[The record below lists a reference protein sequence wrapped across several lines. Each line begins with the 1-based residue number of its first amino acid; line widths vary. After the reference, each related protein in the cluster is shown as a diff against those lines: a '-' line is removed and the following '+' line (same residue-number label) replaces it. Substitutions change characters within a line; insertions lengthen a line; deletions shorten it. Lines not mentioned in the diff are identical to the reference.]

1 MSFHFKTRH
10 WLLAIIPVGIAV
22 ITIAWQ
28 NAGKENTNNDHQ
40 KQDTVPSKHHHH
52 NEFDEMR
59 DEKDLDKAMLKLDE
73 ALKHINNKMENI
85 DWRKIE
91 DQIRSS
97 MDKVNEEMK
106 DHEVDMEKVQRQLDD
121 AMKNIDFEKISKETA
136 RAMQHLNENIDINK
150 INEEVHRGLEAAK
163 EQMNSKEFRESMDAA
178 KKINMDEVSKA
189 LKNVKEE
196 MEKNKF
202 DLNEQMDN
210 AKEGIEKAKEELKD
224 YRELIDGLE
233 KDGLINTK
241 EDYSIKYKDDE
252 LYLNGKKQSPE
263 ITEKYK
269 GYFKENNTRIYKKN
283 GRFTIDTD

>member
-1 MSFHFKTRH
+1 MSFHFKTRY

-22 ITIAWQ
+22 TTIAWQ
-28 NAGKENTNNDHQ
+28 NAGAGNSNYNNHQ
-40 KQDTVPSKHHHH
+40 AQDTVPSKHH
-52 NEFDEMR
+52 NEFEDMR
-59 DEKDLDKAMLKLDE
+59 DEKDLNKAMLKLDE
-73 ALKHINNKMENI
+73 ALKHLDNKMENI
-85 DWRKIE
+85 DWSKIQE
-91 DQIRSS
+91 QIQSS
-97 MDKVNEEMK
+97 MDKVNDEIK
-106 DHEVDMEKVQRQLDD
+106 DHEVDMKKVQRQMDD

-150 INEEVHRGLEAAK
+150 INEEVQGGLKAAK
-163 EQMNSKEFRESMDAA
+163 EQMNSKEFHESMDAA
-178 KKINMDEVSKA
+178 KKINMDEVRKE
-189 LKNVKEE
+189 LENVKEE

-202 DLNEQMDN
+202 DLKEQMDN

-252 LYLNGKKQSPE
+252 LYFNGKKQSLE

-269 GYFKENNTRIYKKN
+269 SYFKENNTRIYKKN